1 VIHTSYRGARHFF
14 VLLFSAVTLL
24 AQTGGTGA
32 ITGTVT
38 DPGGSL
44 VQQAEVKVTNVETG
58 EMRTAVS
65 NSNGSYLA
73 SLLSPGTYR
82 VEISKSGFKLLNY
95 PSIRVNV
102 TETAT
107 LSARL
112 EVGTVTEQV
121 TVASDA
127 EQLQTT
133 SSALGRVTSEK
144 MVVELPLAARNFT
157 QIIGLNPGVSAEVNN
172 ATDLGRGNGGM
183 SNFSTGGASVK
194 DNNYQMDGVG
204 TNDIQNS
211 GGFSGGVAI
220 PNPDTIQ
227 EFRVQTQQYD
237 ASYGRNGG
245 ANINVITKGG
255 SNVLH
260 GSLWEFLRNEK
271 LNANDFLFNRAGQ
284 PRPELRQNQFGG
296 TVGGPII
303 KDKLFYYGSFQG
315 TRQRNGVST
324 SCSTSFV
331 EPALTDD
338 RSRTALGKLFAGQKG
353 SNGVAISADGS
364 NISAQSLALMNLKLQ
379 GGQYAIPSPQRIDP
393 SQSFAT
399 QGSSVYSSACS
410 FNENQ
415 YMANAD
421 YAATA
426 KSHFAY
432 RLFLANSDQNTT
444 FPGANLGGAT
454 APGWPVLNP
463 NRFVNTTLT
472 HSYIFSPRLVN
483 EFEAGYHR
491 QWAFTEQSE
500 PIKYS
505 DFGVTAPAY
514 DNGIPEI
521 LINGAMTLGGNG
533 QSLKNVQNHY
543 ILQDTLS
550 YTFGRHVLR
559 FGGSIERTQDNQE
572 QFHYIA
578 GLVFLGFPDL
588 LLGGAGNVFQSIDL
602 PGQFDRAFRVW
613 DSGLFIQDDF
623 KVSRRLTVNIGLRYE
638 RLGNIADALGRN
650 GDFDY
655 TKANRNPPAAGTLEG
670 YTVPSNFKGTVP
682 TGVTQVGTDTGL
694 RIAGQNTWDPRIGF
708 AWQAPH
714 TNRVVVRG
722 GYGLYHQR
730 TTGQPFI
737 QLLTSPPF
745 AVLNNLAGAASANLT
760 FANPFPPTTTLP
772 IFAAYSPTTA
782 RSLTIIDQNLR
793 PPTLQRYSLGIQTQL
808 VNDLVLDI
816 SYTGARDTHLLRSRS
831 INQAELASASNP
843 IRGITTNTVANI
855 AQRVPFLGFTS
866 AALTDIEPSGAAWYN
881 ALNVSLEKRFS
892 HGLQFLASYTWSK
905 QMSTDSNSANGANG
919 GNATGNQ
926 NDPRQ
931 RYGPDGFIRPQRFV
945 LSAVYA
951 LPGPK
956 DLHSLLGEVLGG
968 WQIGTVTTLQSG
980 QLLTITE
987 TNANNIFGITSDRA
1001 QLAPGCTYS
1010 QLVSSGSAKQNL
1022 NTYFNKT
1029 CFPNAFPII
1038 GDDGKATAFGNAG
1051 IGIIKGP
1058 GQANLDFS
1066 VIKKFPVM
1074 MERLHF
1080 DFRAEAFNLL
1090 NHANFSNPTLSEN
1103 SAAFGRILTTAVN
1116 PRVIQMALKLGF

>member
-1 VIHTSYRGARHFF
+1 VIQPPYCGARYFF
-14 VLLFSAVTLL
+14 VLLLGAVTLF

-32 ITGTVT
+32 ITGTLT
-38 DPGGSL
+38 DPAGS
-44 VQQAEVKVTNVETG
+44 VVPQAEVKVTNVETG
-58 EMRTAVS
+58 ETRTTVS
-65 NSNGSYLA
+65 DSNGSYLA
-73 SLLSPGTYR
+73 SLLLPGVYR

-102 TETAT
+102 ADTAT
-107 LSARL
+107 LNARL
-112 EVGTVTEQV
+112 EVGTVSEQV

-127 EQLQTT
+127 EQLQTA

-183 SNFSTGGASVK
+183 SNFSTGGASIK

-211 GGFSGGVAI
+211 GSFSGGVAI

-255 SNVLH
+255 SNVMH
-260 GSLWEFLRNEK
+260 GSLWEFFRNEK

-284 PRPELRQNQFGG
+284 PRPLLRQNQFGG

-303 KDKLFYYGSFQG
+303 KDKLFFFGSYQG
-315 TRQRNGVST
+315 TRQLNGVST

-338 RSRTALGKLFAGQKG
+338 RSRAALGKLFAGQKG
-353 SNGVAISADGS
+353 SNGVAISGDGS
-364 NISAQSLALMNLKLQ
+364 NISSQALALLNLKLAS
-379 GGQYAIPSPQRIDP
+379 GQFAIPSPQRIDP
-393 SQSFAT
+393 TQSFAT
-399 QGSSVYSSACS
+399 QGSSVYSSACT

-415 YMANAD
+415 YMVNAD
-421 YAATA
+421 YAATS
-426 KSHFAY
+426 KSRIAY

-444 FPGANLGGAT
+444 FPGANLGGST

-472 HSYIFSPRLVN
+472 HTYVFTPRLVN

-491 QWAFTEQSE
+491 QWAYTQQSE
-500 PIKYS
+500 PVKYS
-505 DFGVTAPAY
+505 DFGVAAPAY

-550 YTFGRHVLR
+550 FTLGRHVLR
-559 FGGSIERTQDNQE
+559 FGGAIERTQDNQE

-602 PGQFDRAFRVW
+602 PGLFDRAFRVW
-613 DSGLFIQDDF
+613 DSNLFVQDDI

-655 TKANRNPPAAGTLEG
+655 TLANRNPPAAGTLEG
-670 YTVPSNFKGTVP
+670 YTVPSNYTGALP
-682 TGVTQVGTDTGL
+682 AGVTRVGTDTGL
-694 RIAGQNTWDPRIGF
+694 RISGQNTWDPRIGF

-714 TNRVVVRG
+714 TDRLVVRG
-722 GYGLYHQR
+722 GYGMYHQR

-745 AVLNNLAGAASANLT
+745 AVLNNLAGAASSNLT
-760 FANPFPPTTTLP
+760 FASPFPPTTTLP
-772 IFAAYSPTTA
+772 IFAPYSPTTA

-793 PPTLQRYSLGIQTQL
+793 PPTLQRYSLGVQAKL
-808 VNDLVLDI
+808 VRDLVLDV

-831 INQAELASASNP
+831 INQADLASTGNP
-843 IRGITTNTVANI
+843 IRGVTTNTVANI
-855 AQRVPFLGFTS
+855 AQRVPFQGFTS

-892 HGLQFLASYTWSK
+892 HGLQFLASYTWSR
-905 QMSTDSNSANGANG
+905 QMSTDSFSTNGANG
-919 GNATGNQ
+919 GSATGNQ

-956 DLHSLLGEVLGG
+956 DPHSLLGEALGG
-968 WQIGTVTTLQSG
+968 WQLGTVTTLQSG
-980 QLLTITE
+980 QQLTITE
-987 TNANNIFGITSDRA
+987 TNANNVFGITSDRA
-1001 QLAPGCTYS
+1001 QIASSCNYS
-1010 QLVSSGSAKQNL
+1010 QLVTPGSLRQNL
-1022 NTYFNKT
+1022 NTYFNKS

-1038 GDDGKATAFGNAG
+1038 GDDGKATTFGNSG
-1051 IGIIKGP
+1051 IGIILGP

-1066 VIKKFPVM
+1066 VIKRFPVLR
-1074 MERLHF
+1074 ESVHL

-1103 SAAFGRILTTAVN
+1103 SPAFGRILTTAVN
-1116 PRVIQMALKLGF
+1116 PRVIQMALKFGF